1 MAMPKNE
8 IIERRTIM
16 ITVKQNMDF
25 YDIRKSAWG
34 QAVEVLDEIYK
45 AGLQNAL
52 MEYLEDIFNEGVDIV
67 ELNDLLSYDWAWVY
81 SQIGMPSDVAERL
94 ADEENADV
102 E

>member
-1 MAMPKNE
+1 
-8 IIERRTIM
+8 M
-16 ITVKQNMDF
+16 ITVKQEMDF

-45 AGLQNAL
+45 AGMQNEL
-52 MEYLEDIFNEGVDIV
+52 MEYLEDIFNEGVDRT
-67 ELNDLLSYDWAWVY
+67 ELNDLLAYDWEWVY
-81 SQIGMPSDVAERL
+81 SQIGMPLDAWNAL